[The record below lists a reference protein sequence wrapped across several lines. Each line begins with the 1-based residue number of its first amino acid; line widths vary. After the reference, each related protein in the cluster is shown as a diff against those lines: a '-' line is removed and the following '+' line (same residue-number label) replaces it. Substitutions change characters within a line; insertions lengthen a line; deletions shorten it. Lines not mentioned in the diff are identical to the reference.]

1 MNKKI
6 VLSLVVDMNEETEKY
21 YKDKENQAD
30 LHEAIISSDNAKL
43 SIEDTEETSQE
54 HWGE

>member
-6 VLSLVVDMNEETEKY
+6 TLTLVVDMNEETFNY
-21 YKDKENQAD
+21 YIKETAD
-30 LHEAIISSDNAKL
+30 LHEALIISNNAKI
-43 SIEDTEETSQE
+43 SIEDTTEESQE